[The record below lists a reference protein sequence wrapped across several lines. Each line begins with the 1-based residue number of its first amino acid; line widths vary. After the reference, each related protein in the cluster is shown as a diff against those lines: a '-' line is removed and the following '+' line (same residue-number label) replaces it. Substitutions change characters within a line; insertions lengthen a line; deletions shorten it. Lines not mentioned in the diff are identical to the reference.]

1 MNNTK
6 QTDILVIGSGLAGAI
21 AAISAADKGKNVII
35 ITKSPLLKSG
45 NTANAQG
52 GIVYTSETDSP
63 AKLKQDIIKAGD
75 DHCWDGAVDLI
86 CKEGPRL
93 VKKILIDRFHV
104 EFDRVKSGGKS
115 DDLCR
120 TKEAAHSESRI
131 IYSKDK
137 TGDSIQTAILSELE
151 KHPQI
156 SIITNH
162 TAIDL
167 LTLSHHSTIST
178 DIYKK
183 PACFGAMVLNNE
195 NSNVFAIYALRT
207 ILATGGTGH
216 IFLHSTNPDESIGDG
231 IAMAWRAG
239 ARCFNLQFVQFHPTT
254 LFSGAGRFLISEAV
268 RGEGGII
275 IDGNGNEFMNQIH
288 EKGSLAP
295 RDIVARGIHQ
305 KMLDTGLPCMYLD
318 ISFKDSHWIKKRFPS
333 IYKGCLAAGIDMT
346 REAIPIVPAAHYIC
360 GGIGVNLDGRTSVKR
375 LYAVGEVACSGVH
388 GANRLASTSLLE
400 ALVWGYNA
408 GKDATQFREGDDHFP
423 GIEPWIEE
431 IEEIDPALIAQDWL
445 TIKNTMWNY
454 VGLIRSRQRLHRA
467 RTIMRNL
474 QTEIES
480 FYQKAKLTPNI
491 VGLRNGV
498 QTAIAII
505 AATLEARE
513 SRGTHYLLEDIE

>member
-1 MNNTK
+1 
-6 QTDILVIGSGLAGAI
+6 
-21 AAISAADKGKNVII
+21 
-35 ITKSPLLKSG
+35 
-45 NTANAQG
+45 
-52 GIVYTSETDSP
+52 
-63 AKLKQDIIKAGD
+63 
-75 DHCWDGAVDLI
+75 
-86 CKEGPRL
+86 
-93 VKKILIDRFHV
+93 
-104 EFDRVKSGGKS
+104 
-115 DDLCR
+115 
-120 TKEAAHSESRI
+120 
-131 IYSKDK
+131 
-137 TGDSIQTAILSELE
+137 
-151 KHPQI
+151 
-156 SIITNH
+156 
-162 TAIDL
+162 
-167 LTLSHHSTIST
+167 
-178 DIYKK
+178 
-183 PACFGAMVLNNE
+183 
-195 NSNVFAIYALRT
+195 
-207 ILATGGTGH
+207 
-216 IFLHSTNPDESIGDG
+216 
-231 IAMAWRAG
+231 
-239 ARCFNLQFVQFHPTT
+239 
-254 LFSGAGRFLISEAV
+254 
-268 RGEGGII
+268 
-275 IDGNGNEFMNQIH
+275 MNQIH

-318 ISFKDSHWIKKRFPS
+318 ISFKDGEWIKKRFPS
-333 IYKGCLAAGIDMT
+333 IQKGCLAAGIDMT
-346 REAIPIVPAAHYIC
+346 REPIPIVPAAHYIC

-408 GKDATQFREGDDHFP
+408 GKDAAEFRDGDDHFP
-423 GIEPWIEE
+423 EIEPWIEE

-480 FYQKAKLTPNI
+480 FYQKAKLTPSI

>member
-6 QTDILVIGSGLAGAI
+6 QTDILVIGCGLAGAI
-21 AAISAADKGKNVII
+21 AAISAADEGKNVII

-45 NTANAQG
+45 NTPNAQG

-75 DHCWDGAVDLI
+75 DHCWDDAVDLI

-104 EFDRVKSGGKS
+104 EFDRVKSVGQS

-156 SIITNH
+156 SIISNH

-195 NSNVFAIYALRT
+195 NSNVFAIYAPRT
-207 ILATGGTGH
+207 ILATGGMGQ

-423 GIEPWIEE
+423 EIEPWIEE

-480 FYQKAKLTPNI
+480 FYQKARLTPHI

>member
-1 MNNTK
+1 M
-6 QTDILVIGSGLAGAI
+6 
-21 AAISAADKGKNVII
+21 
-35 ITKSPLLKSG
+35 
-45 NTANAQG
+45 
-52 GIVYTSETDSP
+52 
-63 AKLKQDIIKAGD
+63 
-75 DHCWDGAVDLI
+75 
-86 CKEGPRL
+86 
-93 VKKILIDRFHV
+93 IDRFQV
-104 EFDRVKSGGKS
+104 EFYRDKSGYYS
-115 DDLCR
+115 DDLCW

-137 TGDSIQTAILSELE
+137 TGDTIQTAILSELE
-151 KHPQI
+151 KHPHI

-195 NSNVFAIYALRT
+195 NSNVFAIYAQRT
-207 ILATGGTGH
+207 ILAMGGLGH

-231 IAMAWRAG
+231 IAMAWGAG
-239 ARCFNLQFVQFHPTT
+239 ASCFNLQFIQFHPTT
-254 LFSGAGRFLISEAV
+254 LFSGSGRFLISEAV
-268 RGEGGII
+268 RGEGGIL
-275 IDGNGNEFMNQIH
+275 IDGYGNEFMNQIH

-318 ISFKDSHWIKKRFPS
+318 ISFKDGEWIKKRFSS
-333 IYKGCLAAGIDMT
+333 IQRGCLAAGIDMT
-346 REAIPIVPAAHYIC
+346 REPIPIVPAAHYIC
-360 GGIGVNLDGRTSVKR
+360 GGIGVNMDGRTSVKR

-408 GKDATQFREGDDHFP
+408 GKDAAEFRDGDDHFP
-423 GIEPWIEE
+423 EIEPWIEE
-431 IEEIDPALIAQDWL
+431 IEEIDPALISQDWL

-480 FYQKAKLTPNI
+480 FYQKAKLTPSI

-513 SRGTHYLLEDIE
+513 SIGTHYLLEDKK

>member
-6 QTDILVIGSGLAGAI
+6 QTDILVIGCGLAGAI
-21 AAISAADKGKNVII
+21 AAIFAADEGKNVII

-45 NTANAQG
+45 NTPNAQG
-52 GIVYTSETDSP
+52 GIVYTGETDSP

-75 DHCWDGAVDLI
+75 DHCWDDAVDLI

-104 EFDRVKSGGKS
+104 EFDRVKSGGQS

-195 NSNVFAIYALRT
+195 NSNVFAIYAQRT
-207 ILATGGTGH
+207 ILATGGTGQ

-275 IDGNGNEFMNQIH
+275 IDDNGNEFMNQIH
-288 EKGSLAP
+288 EKGNLAP

-305 KMLDTGLPCMYLD
+305 KMLDTGLSCMYLD
-318 ISFKDSHWIKKRFPS
+318 ISFKDSHWIKKRFPT
-333 IYKGCLAAGIDMT
+333 IYKGCLPMGIDMT
-346 REAIPIVPAAHYIC
+346 REPIPIVPAAHYIC

-423 GIEPWIEE
+423 EIEPWIEE

-480 FYQKAKLTPNI
+480 FYQKAKLTPSI

-513 SRGTHYLLEDIE
+513 NIGTHYLLEDKK